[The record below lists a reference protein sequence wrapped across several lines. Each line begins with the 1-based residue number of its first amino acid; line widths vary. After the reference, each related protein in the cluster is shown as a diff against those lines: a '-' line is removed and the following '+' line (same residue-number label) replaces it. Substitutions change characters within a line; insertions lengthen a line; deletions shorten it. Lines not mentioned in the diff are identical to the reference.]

1 MKEATIQHLTQDVKA
16 APKVKQQK
24 LYPPLESE
32 TRSVVPTDS
41 AAFYLNRKPQ
51 TLRAWSCFQNST
63 SRPVR
68 INGRLAWP
76 VSDLKKLL
84 GGAK

>member
-16 APKVKQQK
+16 APKEKQQK

-32 TRSVVPTDS
+32 TRSVVPTDA

-63 SRPVR
+63 IRPVR
-68 INGRLAWP
+68 INGRLAWK
-76 VSDLKKLL
+76 VADIRNLLL
-84 GGAK
+84 GGK